1 MSEIGKILE
10 GIALPSLF
18 HLTTETATFVGTI
31 KDAGMEE
38 PISTYYFRYGASQV
52 ADVYL
57 AGSKES
63 SCVSNIAT
71 GANLFANMGAAMN
84 GLAEM
89 AFPESAIRVT
99 PLAFFRR
106 LVPATPQELVE
117 I

>member
-57 AGSKES
+57 AGPRSLP
-63 SCVSNIAT
+63 VPQI
-71 GANLFANMGAAMN
+71 L
-84 GLAEM
+84 
-89 AFPESAIRVT
+89 
-99 PLAFFRR
+99 R
-106 LVPATPQELVE
+106 LGQTCLPTWVRQ
-117 I
+117 